1 MMNLDTK
8 KKRVILLFG
17 GFTVD
22 QLTDP
27 EIKESFSILW
37 EDGCE
42 MIAVGPANEILPAT
56 ENGSRE
62 EAPYTGARVIV
73 CCARRMAELAP
84 ELNWVAPECCR
95 PAYNSLREN
104 REPTNRELE
113 ETELDA
119 DQQHTVLEPG
129 PEPEKPPLVQEG
141 GVYEISE
148 VQECL
153 MEVCD
158 ALSHFQQGLAEK
170 FKNISIEYGR
180 ELTSLDAKHDGLGI
194 DLSQIEAKVSELRR
208 GNISNLAKE
217 RRWNRKTEKALKTL
231 TNQISAEEKK
241 REDMQ
246 CVLSKAAKDVQKLDS
261 KLDELK
267 AVIFQ
272 QDYGMS
278 PILGTKVTTANIITI
293 EQEPESKQQS
303 DVTSE
308 PEIYLAMIDAE
319 SEPGDW
325 AYWGEAKEDE
335 PHHAEEQVPG
345 PPETG
350 KTGQD
355 PRPPK
360 KGRADP
366 DTSCK
371 MRNKVKKLLENLS
384 EHMNKKE

>member
-1 MMNLDTK
+1 MNLDTK

-27 EIKESFSILW
+27 EIKESFAILW
-37 EDGCE
+37 EDRCE
-42 MIAVGPANEILPAT
+42 MIAVGPAKEILPAT

-119 DQQHTVLEPG
+119 DQQHTVLEPE

-180 ELTSLDAKHDGLGI
+180 ELTSLNAKHDGLGI

-246 CVLSKAAKDVQKLDS
+246 CVLSKAAIDVQKLDS

-278 PILGTKVTTANIITI
+278 PVLGTKVTTANIITI
-293 EQEPESKQQS
+293 EQDPGLQEIVKFHGTQVNPSLDELDRSEPKQPS

-308 PEIYLAMIDAE
+308 PEIYLASSWRI
-319 SEPGDW
+319 S
-325 AYWGEAKEDE
+325 
-335 PHHAEEQVPG
+335 VS
-345 PPETG
+345 T
-350 KTGQD
+350 
-355 PRPPK
+355 
-360 KGRADP
+360 
-366 DTSCK
+366 
-371 MRNKVKKLLENLS
+371 
-384 EHMNKKE
+384 